1 MKQIFQK
8 LSIFSLLGGI
18 VALAFGASVSAHV
31 VVKPAEVG
39 AAGFQIFT
47 IGVPNEKD
55 IPTTSIKL
63 VIPDGIKYVL
73 PTQKEGWQIDIEK
86 EGVGPDA
93 PVRSITW
100 SGNEVKAG
108 FRDEFTFS
116 GQVPDKAAE
125 LQWRAYQTYSDGTL
139 VSWDKAVGSD
149 GRESE
154 DENSGPFSVT
164 KVVADTATDGSIRKA
179 DEVAADAK
187 NSANTALYAGIAG
200 IVVGLAGVY
209 LGTRKG

>member
-1 MKQIFQK
+1 LKQIFQK
-8 LSIFSLLGGI
+8 LSVFGLLGGI
-18 VALAFGASVSAHV
+18 VALVFGASVSAHV
-31 VVKPAEVG
+31 VVKPAEAV

-86 EGVGPDA
+86 EDAGPDA

-100 SGNEVKAG
+100 SGNEIKAG

-116 GQVPDKAAE
+116 GQVSEKATE

-139 VSWDKAVGSD
+139 VSWDND

-187 NSANTALYAGIAG
+187 NSANMALYAGIAG
-200 IVVGLAGVY
+200 VVVGLAGVY
-209 LGTRKG
+209 LGTRKD

>member
-1 MKQIFQK
+1 LKQIFQK
-8 LSIFSLLGGI
+8 LSVFGLLGGI
-18 VALAFGASVSAHV
+18 VALVFGASVSAHV
-31 VVKPAEVG
+31 VVKPAEAV

-86 EGVGPDA
+86 EDAGPDA

-100 SGNEVKAG
+100 SGNEIKAG

-116 GQVPDKAAE
+116 GQVSERATE
-125 LQWRAYQTYSDGTL
+125 LQWRAYQTYSDSTL
-139 VSWDKAVGSD
+139 VSWDND

-154 DENSGPFSVT
+154 NENSGPFSVT

-187 NSANTALYAGIAG
+187 NSANMALYAGIAG
-200 IVVGLAGVY
+200 VVVGLAGVY
-209 LGTRKG
+209 LGTRKD